1 MRDLPPDL
9 SRLGRDLTAAVDRS
23 QRRQRLRRQLL
34 HRVATVGSAGALM
47 FVAMTPAVLEPANT
61 AIEATSRTPG
71 ALAGPGDQTSIRLVC
86 DRIHGGPGTP
96 ACDDGAVEIVAPWIP
111 ERFAD

>member
-34 HRVATVGSAGALM
+34 QRAATVGSAGALL
-47 FVAMTPAVLEPANT
+47 FVAMTPAVLDPANN
-61 AIEATSRTPG
+61 AIQTTSRTLG
-71 ALAGPGDQTSIRLVC
+71 LAGAQTSIRLVC
-86 DRIHGGPGTP
+86 ERVHGGPGTP
-96 ACDDGAVEIVAPWIP
+96 ACDDGAVELMAPWRP
-111 ERFAD
+111 ERLTD

>member
-34 HRVATVGSAGALM
+34 HRVVTVGSAGALM

-61 AIEATSRTPG
+61 AIEASRTLG
-71 ALAGPGDQTSIRLVC
+71 TLARPGDEASLRLVC

-96 ACDDGAVEIVAPWIP
+96 ACADGAGEIMAAWRP
-111 ERFAD
+111 ERLTD